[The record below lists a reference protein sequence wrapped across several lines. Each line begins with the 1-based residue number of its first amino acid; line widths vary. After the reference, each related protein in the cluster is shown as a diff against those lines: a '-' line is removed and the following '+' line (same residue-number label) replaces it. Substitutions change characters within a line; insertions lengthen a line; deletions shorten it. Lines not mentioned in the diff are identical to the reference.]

1 MNFCT
6 IAIEAVG
13 QEKAG
18 DGESEIPMGPKC
30 RKGAKLSRSRDG
42 GKDLTNKLI
51 YVLLDMFSWD
61 TFALLKTPFVF
72 FALMSTKFGFYRTR
86 KPYDW
91 INWDTYAT

>member
-42 GKDLTNKLI
+42 GKDLTNKLV
-51 YVLLDMFSWD
+51 YVLLDM
-61 TFALLKTPFVF
+61 
-72 FALMSTKFGFYRTR
+72 LMHLFIPSSRCYTNILGTDFTNRC
-86 KPYDW
+86 
-91 INWDTYAT
+91 